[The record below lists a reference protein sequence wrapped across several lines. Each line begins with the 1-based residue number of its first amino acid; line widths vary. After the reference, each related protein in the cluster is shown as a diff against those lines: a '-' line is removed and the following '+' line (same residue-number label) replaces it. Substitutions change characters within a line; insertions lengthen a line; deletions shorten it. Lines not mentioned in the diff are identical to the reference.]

1 MAKGLAA
8 ALAAITALML
18 IPAAAPAKRIAGV
31 NVKPGCDFIGTG
43 ACQFPWPND
52 YFTKRDRR
60 TDTGRRLA
68 LVKSAMPRNKSG
80 KPIDPRD
87 MNRADGFS
95 PGSALL
101 VKVPGLD
108 TPAAATKSKLPPLTN
123 LKRGHAKRSRV
134 VIIRPARNFDEGERY
149 IVALRNLKNARGGP
163 IRAGRGFRLY
173 RDRIRTGAKP
183 IEKRRAHFEQLF
195 RKLKRAGVRRGSLY
209 LAWDFTVASER
220 SLTERMLHI
229 RDDAFARHGDT
240 NLKDLKVAGSSP
252 RVTVDAV

>member
-8 ALAAITALML
+8 ALAALTALML
-18 IPAAAPAKRIAGV
+18 IPATAPAKRIAGV
-31 NVKPGCDFIGTG
+31 TVKPGCDFIGTG

-101 VKVPGLD
+101 VKVPGS
-108 TPAAATKSKLPPLTN
+108 T
-123 LKRGHAKRSRV
+123 RRR
-134 VIIRPARNFDEGERY
+134 RPAR
-149 IVALRNLKNARGGP
+149 A
-163 IRAGRGFRLY
+163 
-173 RDRIRTGAKP
+173 TC
-183 IEKRRAHFEQLF
+183 RR
-195 RKLKRAGVRRGSLY
+195 
-209 LAWDFTVASER
+209 
-220 SLTERMLHI
+220 
-229 RDDAFARHGDT
+229 
-240 NLKDLKVAGSSP
+240 SP
-252 RVTVDAV
+252 T

>member
-8 ALAAITALML
+8 ALAALGALML
-18 IPAAAPAKRIAGV
+18 IPAAAPAKRMAGV

-43 ACQFPWPND
+43 VCQFPWPND

-68 LVKSAMPRNKSG
+68 LVKPAMPRNKSG
-80 KPIDPRD
+80 TPIDPRD

-108 TPAAATKSKLPPLTN
+108 TPGAATKSKLPPLTN
-123 LKRGHAKRSRV
+123 LRRGLAKHSPVVVLNARTGKRFPIWVEIDAVPKRAKDRV

-149 IVALRNLKNARGGP
+149 IVALRNLKNANGRA
-163 IRAGRGFRLY
+163 ISAGRGFRLY
-173 RDRIRTGAKP
+173 RDGIRTGAKP
-183 IEKRRAHFEQLF
+183 IERRRPHFEQLF

-209 LAWDFTVASER
+209 LAWDFTVASE
-220 SLTERMLHI
+220 
-229 RDDAFARHGDT
+229 
-240 NLKDLKVAGSSP
+240 
-252 RVTVDAV
+252 